1 MLTDVPSY
9 LGFQT
14 LSQLNE
20 TVRVCRLRGCLALL
34 LSIRYND
41 RLFLTQLLLTTNRL
55 SIIEI
60 KSFPNYVPQNFLF
73 KFCHHLLPFAFYLML
88 HFRVILQNIWIV
100 LMLYLRI
107 RLSNIASEI
116 SKEFV
121 NQRPRNIDLIF
132 VLFKK
137 LIVTILLYTGAL
149 YMLKLIQAKIND
161 SA

>member
-1 MLTDVPSY
+1 
-9 LGFQT
+9 
-14 LSQLNE
+14 
-20 TVRVCRLRGCLALL
+20 
-34 LSIRYND
+34 
-41 RLFLTQLLLTTNRL
+41 
-55 SIIEI
+55 
-60 KSFPNYVPQNFLF
+60 
-73 KFCHHLLPFAFYLML
+73 
-88 HFRVILQNIWIV
+88 
-100 LMLYLRI
+100 MLYLRI

>member
-73 KFCHHLLPFAFYLML
+73 KFCHHLFTFCFLFNASFSRNPAKYMNSLN
-88 HFRVILQNIWIV
+88 VIPKD
-100 LMLYLRI
+100 
-107 RLSNIASEI
+107 S
-116 SKEFV
+116 
-121 NQRPRNIDLIF
+121 
-132 VLFKK
+132 
-137 LIVTILLYTGAL
+137 TI
-149 YMLKLIQAKIND
+149 
-161 SA
+161 